1 MNGYQLLAE
10 NVFRWERRGRGGL
23 IFPAPVALEPPFI
36 PFPGHRV
43 IFDGPA
49 DDGTRHTIFSKAIDK
64 VFRALQ
70 PPPPR
75 KTPSPTEPDPDWL
88 GEEVAM
94 RELRL
99 LLPQDLSVTPEGI
112 KLFLAAISESE
123 SPMTVEMIGDQSGV
137 SFQMSAQEADLVPL
151 ATQLEIH
158 FPGIAVQELDSALL
172 LMWGDLEDETERVVV
187 EFGLEKPFMLSLG
200 EPGKSDPFVGLA
212 GALAALEED
221 EMGAYQVIFTPLL
234 EPWAD
239 EAMACLTKEGGKPF
253 FEDGADWVKAAHQ
266 KVSQPLYGVVIR
278 LAARSLD
285 VDRSWQ
291 IIRQLAAPLRLF
303 ASQWGNSLMPL
314 PNEGYDEEEHCWD
327 LIFRRSRRCG
337 MILSLDELTGLIRFP
352 TAALKSPRFL
362 RLDEGTRGAVPSKE
376 TTGGV
381 RLGTNEYIGSEDEV
395 WLSREQRV
403 RHIHMIGAS
412 GSGKTTLLF
421 NLIQQDINAGTG
433 FALLDPHGDL
443 ADRVLEI
450 IPPHRWDDVILV
462 DPSDEEFIVPF
473 NFLSAHYDF
482 EKTLLASDL
491 VAVFRAQSTS
501 WGDQMNLVFGN
512 AIRAFLE
519 SSVGGTL
526 SDVRRFLL
534 DPKWREQFLKTVTDP
549 DVVLYW
555 KLGFPQLGGNKSI
568 GPILTRLEAFLSPKP
583 IRYMVTQ
590 RENRIDF
597 ADMMDRGKIFV
608 ARLPQGR
615 IGKENSHL
623 LGSLLVAKLQQMA
636 MSRQRL
642 DAKERRPFYVY
653 VDEFQNFICPS
664 MAEILSGARKYGMG
678 FVLAHQDL
686 PQLNRDKEVAS
697 AVLSNAYTRVVFRV
711 GDADARTLS
720 EGFAH
725 FPSSELQKLQ
735 VGHAICRI
743 GQSDN
748 DFNLEVPLPEELDR
762 SIAEQCRLAVIES
775 SRRRVATPRAEV
787 EAMLG
792 QQSSPELDGSGA
804 KAGKTKEKPAPASVS
819 SPVGAEDISTASPAE
834 GGGAVDAL
842 LAGKAATQEENLAA
856 EPEELPESPGAGKG
870 GNRHKLLQERIK
882 AAGIAKG
889 FRSEIEGGT
898 QKTNEG
904 VDVCLIREDLKIAC
918 EISVTTNVDHE
929 FGNIEKCL
937 RESFDVIAFISADQA
952 RRRSMAAEVDAYLSP
967 ADRAK
972 IRCFS
977 PDEFFAYL
985 DSLPELTPDPA
996 SPTSKTIQGWKVK
1009 RKFANLT
1016 PEEKAAK
1023 SKAAFD
1029 LLGQEMK
1036 LPPEQL

>member
-1 MNGYQLLAE
+1 MNGYQQLAE

-23 IFPAPVALEPPFI
+23 MFPAPVGLEPPFI
-36 PFPGHRV
+36 HFPGHRV
-43 IFDGPA
+43 IFDGPP
-49 DDGTRHTIFSKAIDK
+49 DDGTRHTLFSKGIDK
-64 VFRALQ
+64 LFRALQ
-70 PPPPR
+70 PLPPSR
-75 KTPSPTEPDPDWL
+75 KSLEPTEPEPVWV
-88 GEEVAM
+88 EEDVAVS
-94 RELRL
+94 ELRL
-99 LLPQDLSVTPEGI
+99 LLPKELSVTPEGM

-123 SPMTVEMIGDQSGV
+123 SPMTVEMIGDHSGV

-172 LMWGDLEDETERVVV
+172 LMWGDPEDETERVVV

-239 EAMACLTKEGGKPF
+239 EAMACLTKENGKPF
-253 FEDGADWVKAAHQ
+253 FAEGADWVKAAHE

-285 VDRSWQ
+285 VERSWQ

-303 ASQWGNSLMPL
+303 ASQWGNSLIPL
-314 PNEGYDEEEHCWD
+314 SNEGYDDEEHCWD
-327 LIFRRSRRCG
+327 LLFRRSRRCG
-337 MILSLDELTGLIRFP
+337 MILSVDELTGLIRFP

-362 RLDEGTRGAVPSKE
+362 RLNEGTRGALPSEE

-395 WLSREQRV
+395 WLSKEQRL

-421 NLIQQDINAGTG
+421 NLIRQDINDGTG

-450 IPPHRWDDVILV
+450 IPPHRRDDVILV
-462 DPSDEEFIVPF
+462 DPSDEQFIVPF
-473 NFLSAHYDF
+473 NFLSAHHDF

-491 VAVFRAQSTS
+491 VAIFRAQSTS

-519 SSVGGTL
+519 SSEGGTL

-534 DPKWREQFLKTVTDP
+534 DPKYREQFLKTVTDP
-549 DVVLYW
+549 DVVSYW

-583 IRYMVTQ
+583 IRYMVSQ
-590 RENRIDF
+590 RENRLDF
-597 ADMMDRGKIFV
+597 ADMMDRGKIFL
-608 ARLPQGR
+608 ARLPQGQMGR
-615 IGKENSHL
+615 ENSNL

-642 DAKERRPFYVY
+642 DAKQRRPFYVY

-664 MAEILSGARKYGMG
+664 MAEILTGARKYGMG

-686 PQLNRDKEVAS
+686 RQLDRDKDVAS
-697 AVLSNAYTRVVFRV
+697 AVLSANTRVVFRV
-711 GDADARTLS
+711 GDSDARTLA

-725 FPSSELQKLQ
+725 FPARELQNLPG
-735 VGHAICRI
+735 GHAICRI

-748 DFNLEVPLPEELDR
+748 DFNLAVPLPEELDR
-762 SIAEQCRLAVIES
+762 SLADQCRIAVIES

-792 QQSSPELDGSGA
+792 QPANPEFPGSDA
-804 KAGKTKEKPAPASVS
+804 KAGKTKEKPTPDSVP
-819 SPVGAEDISTASPAE
+819 SPVSAEDLNTASTSE
-834 GGGAVDAL
+834 GGAIVDAL
-842 LAGKAATQEENLAA
+842 LAGKSSPQEENPTA
-856 EPEELPESPGAGKG
+856 EPESPPEPPGAGKG

-904 VDVCLIREDLKIAC
+904 VDVCLIRDDLKIAC

-937 RESFDVIAFISADQA
+937 RESFDVIAFISADQG
-952 RRRSMAAEVDAYLSP
+952 RRSRMAAEVDAYLAP
-967 ADRAK
+967 GDRAR

-985 DSLPELTPDPA
+985 ESVPDFKPDPA

-1036 LPPEQL
+1036 LPPEQ